1 MAEKILR
8 GRIVKGIAGFYYV
21 EADKSGLVECHAKGI
36 FRKEQVKP
44 LVGDWVKLEIL
55 EQESEKGSIVEIEPR
70 RNRLIRPDVANVDQ
84 ALVVFAH
91 ASPQPNLNLLDKF
104 LIVMAKNDIPCILCF
119 NKEDLVSEEERDRI
133 CEVYANAGVKVLSL
147 QADAVSPARTGVG
160 EQYVLRESVGKESR
174 SSVRSA
180 GGNLRVSL
188 QESDEN
194 RSCQVSYEALKA
206 LLDHK
211 LTVLAGPSG
220 VGKSTLIN
228 SICPKAQ
235 METGS
240 ISRKLER
247 GKHTTRHSE
256 LFEIWDHS
264 YMMDTPGFTA
274 FELDA
279 DIEKEQLKDYYP
291 EFYEY
296 EGKCKFQGCSHTH
309 EPGCVVKAAVKE
321 NRIHKIRY
329 EGYVAIFEEL
339 KSRKKYDKK
348 NYIKNT

>member
-1 MAEKILR
+1 MAEKIIR

-21 EADKSGLVECHAKGI
+21 DADESGIIECHAKGI

-44 LVGDWVKLEIL
+44 LVGDWVKLELL
-55 EQESEKGSIVEIEPR
+55 EQESKKGSIVEIEPR
-70 RNRLIRPDVANVDQ
+70 KNRLIRPDVANVDQ

-104 LIVMAKNDIPCILCF
+104 LIMMARHDIPCILCF
-119 NKEDLVSEEERDRI
+119 NKEDLVPEEERDRI
-133 CEVYANAGVKVLSL
+133 CEIYAKAGVRVISL
-147 QADAVSPARTGVG
+147 QADSF
-160 EQYVLRESVGKESR
+160 SVDETAAIDDAAFEIQRQKDF
-174 SSVRSA
+174 A
-180 GGNLRVSL
+180 GMKQPIEKTSGMSL
-188 QESDEN
+188 QAAAQEGFPPDYFET
-194 RSCQVSYEALKA
+194 LKGV
-206 LLDHK
+206 LDRK

-220 VGKSTLIN
+220 VGKSTLVN

-256 LFEIWDHS
+256 LFEIWEHS
-264 YMMDTPGFTA
+264 YLMDTPGFTA